1 MSMNFPFDHNQPE
14 WADTEWTEAESDNQE
29 SPMDFDLMMS
39 MALDDLLDEDE
50 SAQFYE
56 DIEYYPLLAEK
67 WATWQEL
74 DEKLMAAPSVM
85 PPSNFVQNF
94 ELRLQTERRRN
105 SFWFGA
111 GIAAVTLVLWASI
124 ILGTLSAGAYIA
136 VNQNGWVND
145 QIHSVAHLLHGFT
158 AWVQSTMGAASVV
171 FGTAAASP
179 PMWGI
184 ALAYVALMGGILVYW
199 TRFLRR
205 SMDDVSLADATV
217 TSA

>member
-1 MSMNFPFDHNQPE
+1 MSMNFPFDHDQPE
-14 WADTEWTEAESDNQE
+14 WADTEWTEAESEDKK

-50 SAQFYE
+50 SAQFYA
-56 DIEYYPLLAEK
+56 DIEYYPLLAEQ

-74 DEKLMAAPSVM
+74 DEKLMAEPSVM

-94 ELRLQTERRRN
+94 ERRLSKEQRRSR
-105 SFWFGA
+105 FWLGA
-111 GIAAVTLVLWASI
+111 SIAAVTLVLWASI

-145 QIHSVAHLLHGFT
+145 QIHSVAHLLHSFT
-158 AWVQSTMGAASVV
+158 AWIQSTASAANVLLGAV
-171 FGTAAASP
+171 AASP

-184 ALAYVALMGGILVYW
+184 ALAYMALMGGILVYW
-199 TRFLRR
+199 TRLLRR
-205 SMDDVSLADATV
+205 SMSDVSMSEVTV